1 MRCDHSPYIPQ
12 AARSGATRQGVPLVV
27 GICLT
32 PGTPHRDT
40 AHSEMFPK
48 VLAAMTTQCTEDEWA
63 DGVYRIACPTT
74 AFALIYGRWARV
86 HHSG

>member
-12 AARSGATRQGVPLVV
+12 TARSGATRQGVPLVV

-32 PGTPHRDT
+32 PGTPHGDT

-48 VLAAMTTQCTEDEWA
+48 YSQ
-63 DGVYRIACPTT
+63 R
-74 AFALIYGRWARV
+74 
-86 HHSG
+86 